1 MRLYRLNT
9 GRGGFDDLVELIGH
23 LAGCRDY
30 DNAVAAAFQ
39 GCDLLDG
46 EVAIAALLAET
57 VPPIPPAG
65 IEQPRAGAAG
75 GGSGRG
81 GDHRTWPRSGDLP
94 GRRGPPRGGDGVEQL
109 RARAGRVGRFDEA
122 IGAYQCHI
130 AICAKLGDQ
139 YGQARTLENLGTVHA
154 ELDQPKR
161 ARRAWTDT
169 IEFYA
174 AAGAEDDADRVRQ
187 AIAQLGGG
195 PAADDLVIER
205 AIGAGDALTSS

>member
-1 MRLYRLNT
+1 M
-9 GRGGFDDLVELIGH
+9 GRVEEAITAHGHDLAICRDVGDRHGEGMAWNNFGLA
-23 LAGCRDY
+23 LAG
-30 DNAVAAAFQ
+30 VA
-39 GCDLLDG
+39 
-46 EVAIAALLAET
+46 
-57 VPPIPPAG
+57 
-65 IEQPRAGAAG
+65 
-75 GGSGRG
+75 
-81 GDHRTWPRSGDLP
+81 
-94 GRRGPPRGGDGVEQL
+94 
-109 RARAGRVGRFDEA
+109 RFDEA